1 MIAKLYDYFGVLG
14 LSSIVVWMAAV
25 VLMAIYA
32 RKQRQRY
39 CLLALVVAGVGV
51 FIGDVSSDRVSAIR
65 LDRRDEMAAAQKIQR
80 EQAAAS
86 GESGSAAPALQ
97 FAEGNPED
105 TLPDYRK
112 QGKQVRD
119 AGRRAASTNVVE
131 REEESSRPERYM
143 RQEDLLAANK
153 LDRVNLMI
161 VRLVLLVALGL
172 ALWDYLAWFN
182 STAESRWAL
191 PLAGKWMDDLFRKS
205 HAVLVLSRAES
216 RMTPDKYLERMV
228 RKGENVI
235 YFGDHDPW
243 AGEVCPRLKLWKWPL
258 WSLPKLVYGA
268 AGSPQ
273 GSEFALDAAWFGRY
287 SVVITQNL
295 EAVSLL
301 EDMVGVILER
311 HDTGASARKTLHLVW
326 DFVELPPEET
336 IASLVRVARDTN
348 VKLAVWSTE
357 PVTPGMAALFEEH
370 FG

>member
-14 LSSIVVWMAAV
+14 LTSIVVWMAAV

-39 CLLALVVAGVGV
+39 CLLALMVAVASV
-51 FIGDVSSDRVSAIR
+51 FIGDANSTRVSAIR
-65 LDRRDEMAAAQKIQR
+65 LDQRDEMAAVQKIQR
-80 EQAAAS
+80 EQAAALS
-86 GESGSAAPALQ
+86 ESGSATPALQ

-112 QGKQVRD
+112 RGRQSRD

-131 REEESSRPERYM
+131 REEESARPERYM
-143 RQEDLLAANK
+143 RQPDLVAANQ

-161 VRLVLLVALGL
+161 VRLILLLAAGL
-172 ALWDYLAWFN
+172 VLWDYLAWFN
-182 STAESRWAL
+182 ATADSRWAF
-191 PLAGKWMDDLFRKS
+191 PIAGKWLDGLFRKS
-205 HAVLVLSRAES
+205 HAVLVHSRTES

-295 EAVSLL
+295 EAVSLF
-301 EDMVGVILER
+301 EDMVGIILER
-311 HDTGASARKTLHLVW
+311 HDTGASARKTLHFVW
-326 DFVELPPEET
+326 DFIELPPQET
-336 IASLVRVARDTN
+336 MASLIRVAHDTN
-348 VKLAVWSTE
+348 VKLAVWSSE
-357 PVTPGMAALFEEH
+357 PVTPGVAALFEEQ